1 MNTRLFSLYYIN
13 LEKVYELRMIQ
24 NNVIQENRSVE
35 RAIKSESNVSISAG
49 LNSGLRGILSADF
62 VSTANASS
70 LKSLKISDNFTV
82 KQTKS
87 NILAVILDIA
97 TEVQNL
103 DDSADGDLVLLNH
116 VRLKLEN
123 EQSIRLFKIL
133 SRDIIRGQV
142 ANGIDINKALG
153 ALTRDYAYLL
163 SSSSDNS
170 NFVVKIPLAADNEFE
185 NNYSVDDLLIGNVS
199 IIGVY
204 KGKIKGSALNTTM
217 DFFMNSTNT
226 FQQINSP
233 EEEIQSSSGDG
244 NQSLYRMETTLK
256 GDTDYHFIDLLAIVQ
271 SINIKNKC
279 EEPPKRTCILKRILR
294 KKSK

>member
-185 NNYSVDDLLIGNVS
+185 NNY
-199 IIGVY
+199 

>member
-123 EQSIRLFKIL
+123 EQLIRLFKIL

-279 EEPPKRTCILKRILR
+279 EEPLR
-294 KKSK
+294 GHAFLSEY

>member
-49 LNSGLRGILSADF
+49 LNSGLRGILSADL

-123 EQSIRLFKIL
+123 EQLIRLFKIL

-185 NNYSVDDLLIGNVS
+185 NNYSVDDLLIGNDLSIYPSYYEPWGYTPLESIAFKVPTITTDLSGFGLWVNLERKHVS
-199 IIGVY
+199 TLKEGVGVIHRTDY
-204 KGKIKGSALNTTM
+204 NYSEVADKIK
-217 DFFMNSTNT
+217 DDVVEFSTY
-226 FQQINSP
+226 
-233 EEEIQSSSGDG
+233 SSD
-244 NQSLYRMETTLK
+244 
-256 GDTDYHFIDLLAIVQ
+256 D
-271 SINIKNKC
+271 IKNVRGIC
-279 EEPPKRTCILKRILR
+279 RYACTYR
-294 KKSK
+294 